1 MTKKEKG
8 ILKKFRSTNTIY
20 EDYSI
25 DIAPIA
31 QTGES
36 SQTDVVESS
45 GGKMFLTKGTKK
57 QTRCIHLAVDSKEKD
72 PVGKL
77 YQQLDNVLAQAR
89 RDGQDLPEYTAPTM
103 PEGTVLEKCDDFICA
118 VNNAQGRVEVSL
130 SIDLSKDVD
139 FCSKL
144 FRIYSNVSRCL
155 HYNED
160 SLKKLCRQLAKR
172 GTS

>member
-1 MTKKEKG
+1 MKKV
-8 ILKKFRSTNTIY
+8 LKKFRSTNTIY
-20 EDYSI
+20 EDFSM
-25 DIAPIA
+25 DLRPFQA
-31 QTGES
+31 TGES
-36 SQTDVVESS
+36 NQTDVVESS

-89 RDGQDLPEYTAPTM
+89 RDGQDLPEYKAPTM
-103 PEGTVLEKCDDFICA
+103 PKGKVLEKCDDFICA

-144 FRIYSNVSRCL
+144 FKIYSNLSRCL

-160 SLKKLCRQLAKR
+160 SLRKLCRQLAKR
-172 GTS
+172 GTN

>member
-8 ILKKFRSTNTIY
+8 ILKKFRPTNTTY

-25 DIAPIA
+25 DIAPFQ

-36 SQTDVVESS
+36 SQTEVVASS

-57 QTRCIHLAVDSKEKD
+57 QTRCIHLSVDSKEKD

-77 YQQLDNVLAQAR
+77 YQQLDDVLAQAR
-89 RDGQDLPEYTAPTM
+89 KEGQDLPEYKAPTM
-103 PEGTVLEKCDDFICA
+103 PKGKVLEKCDDYVCA
-118 VNNAQGRVEVSL
+118 VNNAQGMVEISL

-144 FRIYSNVSRCL
+144 FKIYSNLSRCL

-160 SLKKLCRQLAKR
+160 SLRKLCRQLAKR
-172 GTS
+172 GTN

>member
-25 DIAPIA
+25 DITPFA

-89 RDGQDLPEYTAPTM
+89 RDGQDLPEYTVPTM

>member
-103 PEGTVLEKCDDFICA
+103 PEGTVLERCDDYVCS
-118 VNNAQGRVEVSL
+118 VNHDKGMVEVSL

-144 FRIYSNVSRCL
+144 FRIYSNLSRCL

>member
-45 GGKMFLTKGTKK
+45 GGKMFLTKGPKK

>member
-36 SQTDVVESS
+36 SQTDVVQSS

-89 RDGQDLPEYTAPTM
+89 RDGQDLPEYKAPTM
-103 PEGTVLEKCDDFICA
+103 PKGKVLEKCDDYVCA
-118 VNNAQGRVEVSL
+118 VNNAQGMVEISL

-144 FRIYSNVSRCL
+144 FKIYSNLSRCL

-160 SLKKLCRQLAKR
+160 SLRKLCRQLAKR
-172 GTS
+172 GTN

>member
-1 MTKKEKG
+1 MKKV
-8 ILKKFRSTNTIY
+8 LKKFRSTNTIY
-20 EDYSI
+20 EDFSM
-25 DIAPIA
+25 DLRPFQA
-31 QTGES
+31 TGES
-36 SQTDVVESS
+36 NQTDVVESS

-89 RDGQDLPEYTAPTM
+89 RDGQDLPEYKAPTV
-103 PEGTVLEKCDDFICA
+103 PEGTVLERCDDYVCS
-118 VNNAQGRVEVSL
+118 VNHDKGMVEVSL

-144 FRIYSNVSRCL
+144 FRIYSNLSRCL

>member
-1 MTKKEKG
+1 MAKKV
-8 ILKKFRSTNTIY
+8 LKKFRSTNTIY
-20 EDYSI
+20 EDFSM
-25 DIAPIA
+25 DLRPFQA
-31 QTGES
+31 TGES
-36 SQTDVVESS
+36 NQTDVVESS

-89 RDGQDLPEYTAPTM
+89 RDGQDLPEYTAPTV

-144 FRIYSNVSRCL
+144 FRIYSNLSRCL

>member
-1 MTKKEKG
+1 MSTKKV
-8 ILKKFRSTNTIY
+8 LKKFRSTNTIY
-20 EDYSI
+20 EDFSM
-25 DIAPIA
+25 DLRPFQA
-31 QTGES
+31 TGES
-36 SQTDVVESS
+36 NQTDVVESS

>member
-1 MTKKEKG
+1 MKKV
-8 ILKKFRSTNTIY
+8 LKKFRSTNTIY
-20 EDYSI
+20 EDFSM
-25 DIAPIA
+25 DLRPFQA
-31 QTGES
+31 TGES
-36 SQTDVVESS
+36 NQTDVVESS

-172 GTS
+172 GAS

>member
-36 SQTDVVESS
+36 SQTEVVESS

-144 FRIYSNVSRCL
+144 FRIYSNLSRCL

>member
-1 MTKKEKG
+1 MAKKV
-8 ILKKFRSTNTIY
+8 LKKFRSTNTIY
-20 EDYSI
+20 EDFSM
-25 DIAPIA
+25 DLRPFQA
-31 QTGES
+31 TGES
-36 SQTDVVESS
+36 NQTDVVESS

>member
-1 MTKKEKG
+1 MKKV
-8 ILKKFRSTNTIY
+8 LKKFRSTNTIY

-25 DIAPIA
+25 DITPFA

-36 SQTDVVESS
+36 SQTDVVECS

-77 YQQLDNVLAQAR
+77 DQQLDDVLAQAR
-89 RDGQDLPEYTAPTM
+89 TEGQDLPEYKAPTM
-103 PEGTVLEKCDDFICA
+103 PKGKVLEKCADYVCA
-118 VNNAQGRVEVSL
+118 VNNAQGMVEISL

-144 FRIYSNVSRCL
+144 FKIYSNLSRCL

-160 SLKKLCRQLAKR
+160 SLRKLCRQLAKR
-172 GTS
+172 GTN

>member
-25 DIAPIA
+25 DITPFA

-89 RDGQDLPEYTAPTM
+89 RDGQDLPEYTTPTM

-144 FRIYSNVSRCL
+144 FRIYSNLSRCL

>member
-1 MTKKEKG
+1 MKKV
-8 ILKKFRSTNTIY
+8 LKKFRSTNTIY
-20 EDYSI
+20 EDFSM
-25 DIAPIA
+25 DLQPIA

-36 SQTDVVESS
+36 SQQDVVEAG

>member
-1 MTKKEKG
+1 MATKEKEV
-8 ILKKFRSTNTIY
+8 LKTFRSTNTIY

-31 QTGES
+31 QTGVS

-57 QTRCIHLAVDSKEKD
+57 QTRCIHLAVDNKEKD

-89 RDGQDLPEYTAPTM
+89 RDGQDLPEYKAPTV
-103 PEGTVLEKCDDFICA
+103 PKGTVLERCDDYVCS
-118 VNNAQGRVEVSL
+118 VNNTKGMVEVSL

-139 FCSKL
+139 FCGKL
-144 FRIYSNVSRCL
+144 FKTHTELSKCL

-172 GTS
+172 STN

>member
-1 MTKKEKG
+1 MKKV
-8 ILKKFRSTNTIY
+8 LKKFRSTNTIY
-20 EDYSI
+20 EDFSM
-25 DIAPIA
+25 DLRPFQA
-31 QTGES
+31 TGES
-36 SQTDVVESS
+36 NQTDVVESS

-89 RDGQDLPEYTAPTM
+89 RDGQDLPEYTTPTM

>member
-1 MTKKEKG
+1 MKKV
-8 ILKKFRSTNTIY
+8 LKKFRSTNTIY
-20 EDYSI
+20 EDFSM
-25 DIAPIA
+25 DLRPFQA
-31 QTGES
+31 TGES
-36 SQTDVVESS
+36 NQTDVVESS

>member
-89 RDGQDLPEYTAPTM
+89 RDGQDLPEYTTPTM

>member
-25 DIAPIA
+25 DITPFA

-103 PEGTVLEKCDDFICA
+103 PEGTVLEKCDDYVCS
-118 VNNAQGRVEVSL
+118 VNHDKGMVEVSL

>member
-1 MTKKEKG
+1 MSKKV
-8 ILKKFRSTNTIY
+8 LKKFRSTNTIY
-20 EDYSI
+20 EDFSM
-25 DIAPIA
+25 DLRPFQA
-31 QTGES
+31 TGES
-36 SQTDVVESS
+36 NQTDVVESS

-89 RDGQDLPEYTAPTM
+89 RDGQDLPEYTTPTM

>member
-1 MTKKEKG
+1 MATKAKEV
-8 ILKKFRSTNTIY
+8 LKTFRSTNTIY
-20 EDYSI
+20 ADYSI
-25 DIAPIA
+25 DIKPY
-31 QTGES
+31 QPTGES

-103 PEGTVLEKCDDFICA
+103 PEGTVLEKCDDYVCA
-118 VNNAQGRVEVSL
+118 VKNAQAMVEISL

-144 FRIYSNVSRCL
+144 FKIYSNLSRCL

-160 SLKKLCRQLAKR
+160 SLRKLCRQLAKR
-172 GTS
+172 GTN